1 MPLQRFER
9 YSEKRRG
16 GGGGEGLRVRPR
28 DRGSV
33 FRNFEIVGKAI
44 FLKPF

>member
-1 MPLQRFER
+1 MPLQRFEK
-9 YSEKRRG
+9 YSEKRVEG
-16 GGGGEGLRVRPR
+16 GGGGLRVRPR